1 MLTRVDNNDH
11 RYEPRRDAMEARE
24 GAVERTL
31 SRGDTISLAMF
42 VVAGVAIAA
51 WTAWNVAARIAEL
64 VSGGQV
70 RVAVE
75 FIDTTVDARISAT
88 SLPVELDRGII
99 SVDGL
104 GTMGVISGVLGQL
117 ALGITVAVVVFCL
130 IALSRNI
137 LRGRVFGKANT
148 RIVAIGG
155 GVGLVGAAS
164 SRFFDNMLSNAAMAQ
179 AVDGPFDTA
188 VMSIEPFTF
197 VLAAFAV
204 AVVGTV
210 FVVGDRLQRETEGL
224 V

>member
-1 MLTRVDNNDH
+1 M
-11 RYEPRRDAMEARE
+11 
-24 GAVERTL
+24 ERTL

>member
-1 MLTRVDNNDH
+1 
-11 RYEPRRDAMEARE
+11 MEARE

-130 IALSRNI
+130 ITLSRNI

>member
-1 MLTRVDNNDH
+1 
-11 RYEPRRDAMEARE
+11 MEARE